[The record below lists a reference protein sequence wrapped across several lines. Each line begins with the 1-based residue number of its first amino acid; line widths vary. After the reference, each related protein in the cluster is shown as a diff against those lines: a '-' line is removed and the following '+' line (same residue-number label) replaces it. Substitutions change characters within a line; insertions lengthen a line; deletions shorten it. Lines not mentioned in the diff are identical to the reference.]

1 MKQFCF
7 DIAAG
12 FVIGLFVTVAGAAV
26 ALVI

>member
-1 MKQFCF
+1 MKQYCF

-12 FVIGLFVTVAGAAV
+12 FAIGLIVAAAGAAV

>member
-1 MKQFCF
+1 MKQSCF

-12 FVIGLFVTVAGAAV
+12 FAIGLFVTMAGAAV